1 MSPGTLGLALLSGL
15 LSVLSPCVLPL
26 VPIVFGAAAGE
37 ARGGPVALAAGVALS
52 FTAIGLF
59 VATLGFAIGLD
70 GEAFRT
76 AAAIL
81 MIGVGVVLM
90 APGLQTR
97 LAVAGGPVTAWAD
110 ERINALP
117 SRGLLGQFGV
127 GLLLGAAW
135 SPCVGPTL
143 GAASVL
149 AAQGASLG
157 RVALTMLA
165 FGIGAAA
172 PLIALG
178 LASRQAMARW
188 RGRLLLGGKR
198 AKTALGVLMIALG
211 IMIVTG
217 ADRRLETALV
227 DRSPQWLTDLTTRF

>member
-1 MSPGTLGLALLSGL
+1 VSAGTIGLALLAGL

-26 VPIVFGAAAGE
+26 VPLVLGAAGGE
-37 ARGGPVALAAGVALS
+37 ARGGPFALAAGLALS

-59 VATLGFAIGLD
+59 VATLGFAVGLD
-70 GEAFRT
+70 GDAFRT
-76 AAAIL
+76 TAAIL
-81 MIGVGVVLM
+81 MIGVGVVLV
-90 APGLQTR
+90 APGLQAR

-110 ERINALP
+110 ERISALP
-117 SRGLLGQFGV
+117 SRGLLGQFGM

-149 AAQGASLG
+149 AARGSSLAS
-157 RVALTMLA
+157 VALTMFV

-172 PLIALG
+172 PLVVLG

-188 RGRLLLGGKR
+188 RGRLLSGGKW
-198 AKTALGVLMIALG
+198 AKTALGILMIALG
-211 IMIVTG
+211 IMVVTG
-217 ADRRLETALV
+217 IDRQLETALV

>member
-1 MSPGTLGLALLSGL
+1 MLLLSGL
-15 LSVLSPCVLPL
+15 LSFLSPCVLPL
-26 VPIVFGAAAGE
+26 VPIVFGTAAGE
-37 ARGGPVALAAGVALS
+37 AKGGPFALAAGVALS

-81 MIGVGVVLM
+81 MIGVGVMLM

-110 ERINALP
+110 ERINAVP

-149 AAQGASLG
+149 AAQGVVARPRDADHA
-157 RVALTMLA
+157 RVRDRRR
-165 FGIGAAA
+165 GAADRPRPRLA
-172 PLIALG
+172 AGHGAL
-178 LASRQAMARW
+178 ARPPS
-188 RGRLLLGGKR
+188 LGGKR

-211 IMIVTG
+211 LMIVTG
-217 ADRRLETALV
+217 ADRTLETAVL

>member
-1 MSPGTLGLALLSGL
+1 MSTGTLGLALLAGL

-26 VPIVFGAAAGE
+26 VPIVLGAAAGE
-37 ARGGPVALAAGVALS
+37 ARGGPFALAAGLALS

-70 GEAFRT
+70 DEAFRT

-81 MIGVGVVLM
+81 MIGVGALLT

-117 SRGLLGQFGV
+117 SRGLLGQFGT

-149 AAQGASLG
+149 AAQGSSLA
-157 RVALTMLA
+157 RVALTMFV

-178 LASRQAMARW
+178 LASRQAMMRW
-188 RGRLLLGGKR
+188 RGRLLAGGKR
-198 AKTALGVLMIALG
+198 AKTALGLLMIALG
-211 IMIVTG
+211 LMIVTG
-217 ADRRLETALV
+217 ADRRLETALL
-227 DRSPQWLTDLTTRF
+227 DHSPQWLTDLTTRF

>member
-165 FGIGAAA
+165 FGIGAGR
-172 PLIALG
+172 PLSPS
-178 LASRQAMARW
+178 ASPRGKRW
-188 RGRLLLGGKR
+188 R
-198 AKTALGVLMIALG
+198 A
-211 IMIVTG
+211 G
-217 ADRRLETALV
+217 AAAFSWAASGPRR
-227 DRSPQWLTDLTTRF
+227 RSGFS